1 MNYKTTFNE
10 MYGLIS
16 EQLESGGSV
25 RFSPNGTSMLPF
37 IVQGRD
43 EVVVKKAC
51 GRLKKYDIAFYR
63 RENGSYIL
71 HRVVKFDKNK
81 NYIFRGDHQFEY
93 EYGITDSNIIGVVE
107 KVYRRN
113 KCINA
118 NSLTYKLWAIFG
130 SLYFRTRNRLYKIKN
145 KLENKNDN

>member
-1 MNYKTTFNE
+1 MGHKTTFNE
-10 MYGLIS
+10 MYELIS

-43 EVVVKKAC
+43 EVVVKKAN

-63 RENGSYIL
+63 RKNGSYIL

-107 KVYRRN
+107 KVYRSG
-113 KCINA
+113 KCIEA
-118 NSLTYKLWAIFG
+118 NTFTYWAWAVFG
-130 SLYFRTRNRLYKIKN
+130 SLYFRTKNQVYKIKQ
-145 KLENKNDN
+145 KMEKKNDN

>member
-1 MNYKTTFNE
+1 MNHKTTFNE
-10 MYGLIS
+10 MYGLIC

-43 EVVVKKAC
+43 EVVLKKTS
-51 GRLKKYDIAFYR
+51 GKLKKYDIAFYT

-107 KVYRRN
+107 KVYRCG
-113 KCINA
+113 KCIEA
-118 NSLTYKLWAIFG
+118 SSLK
-130 SLYFRTRNRLYKIKN
+130 
-145 KLENKNDN
+145 

>member
-1 MNYKTTFNE
+1 MGYKTTFNE
-10 MYGLIS
+10 VYSLIS
-16 EQLESGGSV
+16 EQLRDGGSV

-43 EVVVKKAC
+43 EVVVKKAD

-93 EYGITDSNIIGVVE
+93 EYGINDSNIIGVVE
-107 KVYRRN
+107 KVYRAG
-113 KCINA
+113 KCIKA
-118 NSLTYKLWAIFG
+118 TSLKFKLWAVFG
-130 SLYFRTRNRLYKIKN
+130 SLYFRMRNRLYRIKN
-145 KLENKNDN
+145 KLETKK